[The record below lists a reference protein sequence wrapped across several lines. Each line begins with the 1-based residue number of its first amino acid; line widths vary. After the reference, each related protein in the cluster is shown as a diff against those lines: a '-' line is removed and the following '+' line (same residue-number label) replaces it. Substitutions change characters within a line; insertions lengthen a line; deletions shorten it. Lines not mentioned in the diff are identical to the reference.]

1 MKPVAYLEPF
11 QRSKMEF
18 FAGVNAEKM
27 LNIFAK
33 RSILDA

>member
-18 FAGVNAEKM
+18 FAGVNAKKM